1 MTNRFH
7 AHDIA
12 LEWAAALGPALRRIA
27 QRDPNLGRQMRR
39 AVASVPLNLAEG
51 ACRAGKDR
59 MHHYRIAAGS
69 AAEAQSGL
77 RLALGWGHLEAGELG
92 SAEALADR
100 LRAMLWRLTQP
111 GGEGPCSFTCPC
123 TVDRVPCTV
132 GRVPGSVFRSRVPWP
147 STVVRG

>member
-12 LEWAAALGPALRRIA
+12 IEWGIALGPALVRIA
-27 QRDPNLGRQMRR
+27 QRDADLGRQLRR

-77 RLALGWGHLEAGELG
+77 RLALGWGHLEAAELQ
-92 SAEALADR
+92 AVEALADR
-100 LRAMLWRLTQP
+100 LRAVLWGLTQP
-111 GGEGPCSFTCPC
+111 
-123 TVDRVPCTV
+123 RA
-132 GRVPGSVFRSRVPWP
+132 
-147 STVVRG
+147 

>member
-1 MTNRFH
+1 MTDRFH

-12 LEWAAALGPALRRIA
+12 LEWSIALGPALARVARKDA
-27 QRDPNLGRQMRR
+27 DLARQLRR

-51 ACRAGKDR
+51 SCRAGKDR
-59 MHHYRIAAGS
+59 LHHYRIAAGS

-77 RLALGWGHLEAGELG
+77 RLALGWGHLEAADVA

-111 GGEGPCSFTCPC
+111 
-123 TVDRVPCTV
+123 
-132 GRVPGSVFRSRVPWP
+132 
-147 STVVRG
+147 RG

>member
-12 LEWAAALGPALRRIA
+12 LEWAAALGPALSGVV
-27 QRDPNLGRQMRR
+27 QKDPDLARQLRR

-77 RLALGWGHLEAGELG
+77 RLALGWGHLEAADLEVV
-92 SAEALADR
+92 EVLADR
-100 LRAMLWRLTQP
+100 LRAMLWRLTQ
-111 GGEGPCSFTCPC
+111 
-123 TVDRVPCTV
+123 
-132 GRVPGSVFRSRVPWP
+132 GRG
-147 STVVRG
+147 